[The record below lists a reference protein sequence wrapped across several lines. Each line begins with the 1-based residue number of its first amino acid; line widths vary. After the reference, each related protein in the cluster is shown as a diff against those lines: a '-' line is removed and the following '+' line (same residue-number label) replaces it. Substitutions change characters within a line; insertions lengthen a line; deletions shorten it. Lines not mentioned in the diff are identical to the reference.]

1 VGSGLCQ
8 TRFVNRQDGRSMNR
22 LHIVGRKNHGKTTL
36 IADLVVHLTG
46 QGLSVATIKHTHHA
60 HELDT
65 PGKDSFL
72 HRQAG
77 ANVVGIVA
85 RNLSAAFWPTPDRDS
100 ESSDQYGHF
109 EKLTTACDL
118 VLVEGDQ
125 HTKAAKIEVW
135 RASVG
140 SAPLAAE
147 DDSILAVVSDDPA
160 PITCRIYPRRDLSL
174 ILTAIQDLW
183 RNKSPGT

>member
-1 VGSGLCQ
+1 
-8 TRFVNRQDGRSMNR
+8 MNR
-22 LHIVGRKNHGKTTL
+22 LHIVGRKNHGKTAL
-36 IADLVVHLTG
+36 IADLVAHFTS

-100 ESSDQYGHF
+100 ESTDQYRQF
-109 EKLTTACDL
+109 EKLTADCDL

-135 RASVG
+135 RANVG

-147 DDSILAVVSDDPA
+147 DNSILAVVTDDPIPVA
-160 PITCRIYPRRDLSL
+160 CHIYPRSDLS
-174 ILTAIQDLW
+174 ILVTAIQEFW
-183 RNKSPGT
+183 SQ